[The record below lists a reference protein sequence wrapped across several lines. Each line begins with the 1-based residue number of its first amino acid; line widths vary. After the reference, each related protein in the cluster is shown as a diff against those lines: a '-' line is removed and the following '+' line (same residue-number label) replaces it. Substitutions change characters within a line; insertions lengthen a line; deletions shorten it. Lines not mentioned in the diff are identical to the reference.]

1 MPLKTVTVPEAF
13 IPLFEEAE
21 AFVRDFFG
29 SMEMDPAQG
38 TIRIGGRRYIL
49 IAADSLSVGF
59 HGRFAA
65 MFPSL
70 KARVAHRAA
79 ASALYDIA
87 FNAGRNDAT
96 SFHRTMGVEDPLAR
110 LSSGPV
116 QFGYSGW
123 ARVHIW
129 SPSRAVSDENYLLTY
144 DHPNSFEADSWLA
157 RSDEGGASPHDPVCH
172 MSAGYSSGWCTES
185 FGLPLAAREVF
196 CRAKGDP
203 CCRFVMAHQDHLDV
217 AVQRFI
223 SAYPDPSIPPE
234 ADGG

>member
-1 MPLKTVTVPEAF
+1 MPLKTVTVPDEF
-13 IPLFEEAE
+13 VPLFEEAE
-21 AFVRDFFG
+21 AFVREFFG
-29 SMEMDPAQG
+29 SMEMDPSQG

-49 IAADSLSVGF
+49 VAADSLSVGF
-59 HGRFAA
+59 HERFAA
-65 MFPSL
+65 MFPRLSPG
-70 KARVAHRAA
+70 VAQRAA

-96 SFHRTMGVEDPLAR
+96 SFHRTMGVTDPLAR

-129 SPSRAVSDENYLLTY
+129 PNSQPVSDETYLLVY
-144 DHPNSFEADSWLA
+144 DHPNAFEADSWLA
-157 RSDEGGASPHDPVCH
+157 RDEGEAPRMPTCH

-185 FGLPLAAREVF
+185 FGIPLAAREVF

-203 CCRFVMAHQDHLDV
+203 CCRFVMAHEDRLDEQV
-217 AVQRFI
+217 ERFL
-223 SAYPDPSIPPE
+223 AAHPDPAVPPG
-234 ADGG
+234 AGGG